1 MSRFSSAAK
10 ALRGPFK
17 KQVRKLELTLR
28 KPVIKK
34 LGAPGQRV
42 ARNLLKKDEA
52 GALKAAKAEAARL
65 RDLFGKDAP
74 TVSAAAVDRRTG
86 LVVGVGHSAHDVEVP
101 KSLAA
106 LLPNPSLKPWESTN
120 CAEVAA
126 ASRAVQSGSKV
137 EDLVMR
143 AVRTRNDSL
152 FAPCDNCATWVKEG
166 I

>member
-1 MSRFSSAAK
+1 MARFSTAAK

-17 KQVRKLELTLR
+17 KLIRQLELTLR

-34 LGAPGQRV
+34 LGAPGRSV
-42 ARNLLKKDEA
+42 ARNFLKKDEA
-52 GALKAAKAEAARL
+52 TALKAAKEEASRL
-65 RDLFGKDAP
+65 RSLFGKDAP
-74 TVSAAAVDRRTG
+74 TVTAAAVDRRTG
-86 LVVGVGHSAHDVEVP
+86 QVVGVGHSAHDVEVP
-101 KSLAA
+101 ESLAA
-106 LLPNPSLKPWESTN
+106 LLPNPSLKPWESSN

-126 ASRAVQSGSKV
+126 ASRAVHSGSKV

-152 FAPCDNCATWVKEG
+152 FEPCANCATWVKEG